1 MSIEPV
7 TAFAYIDS
15 RGVIN
20 ADTVCATELDVMII
34 VINLVTNMRP
44 ASMKFSDVKATFE
57 KVVNIAGVQ
66 FRDGAVVPVNI
77 TRMLN

>member
-1 MSIEPV
+1 MPIEPV
-7 TAFAYIDS
+7 TAFAYMDN

-57 KVVNIAGVQ
+57 IVVNNAGVQ
-66 FRDGAVVPVNI
+66 FRDGAVVPVSI
-77 TRMLN
+77 TRILN